1 MPELG
6 EGEEKVPVQEQA
18 HEPRCHDHRFVDGK
32 ILTDKKENKHKTD
45 CPEPQLWEGQIWH
58 PAHLRRIQEHPCYSP
73 KAAHAF
79 GRIHLPVA
87 PRCNIQCNYCIRDF
101 DCVHESR
108 PGVTSRIISPREAL
122 ERVSEC
128 VARFPNIKVVGIAGP
143 GEPIYN
149 EETFETFRLIKKNF
163 PYLLHCVSSNGLLL
177 FEKLDKLK
185 DVGVTNITVTL
196 NAIKPEISEKIYSF
210 IYYGGKVYSGWEG
223 ANILLQNQLRGI
235 EAAVKKEMTVKINTV
250 LIPGINDRHIVD
262 IAQKAR
268 DLGVFV
274 HNIMPLIPQYL
285 FSNITPPSP
294 DERKR
299 VQDQC
304 AKIIPQMRHCRQC
317 RADAVGKLGEDITSS
332 LSYKDAD
339 LQEVNTNKVRVA
351 VATTG
356 SGVVD
361 LHFGHTSVFFIY
373 EVDPTTLSVQS
384 LGKRKVEE
392 AYCKGPECD
401 LPSGQEDLI
410 KHIIDLLKDCK
421 FVLCRRIGILPATR
435 LKKTGIIPIE
445 DVGTIENAI
454 RKGLS
459 KKD

>member
-1 MPELG
+1 
-6 EGEEKVPVQEQA
+6 V
-18 HEPRCHDHRFVDGK
+18 
-32 ILTDKKENKHKTD
+32 I
-45 CPEPQLWEGQIWH
+45 
-58 PAHLRRIQEHPCYSP
+58 SP
-73 KAAHAF
+73 K
-79 GRIHLPVA
+79 
-87 PRCNIQCNYCIRDF
+87 
-101 DCVHESR
+101 
-108 PGVTSRIISPREAL
+108 EAL
-122 ERVSEC
+122 DRLSEI
-128 VARFPNIKVVGIAGP
+128 VGKFTNISVVGIAGP
-143 GEPIYN
+143 GEPLYN
-149 EETFETFRLIKKNF
+149 EETFETFHLVKKKF
-163 PYLLHCVSSNGLLL
+163 PHLYHCISSNGLLL

-185 DVGVTNITVTL
+185 EVGVNNITVTL

-210 IYYGGKVYSGWEG
+210 IYYEGKVYSGWEG
-223 ANILLQNQLRGI
+223 ANILLENQLKGI

-250 LIPGINDRHIVD
+250 LIPGINDWHIVD

-268 DLGVFV
+268 NLGVFV

-285 FSNITPPSP
+285 FSNINPPSP

-317 RADAVGKLGEDITSS
+317 RADAVGKLGEDIT
-332 LSYKDAD
+332 LGVSYKYTD

-373 EVDPTTLSVQS
+373 EVDPATFSVQS

-392 AYCKGPECD
+392 VYCKGPECD
-401 LPSGQEDLI
+401 LPSSQKDLI
-410 KHIIDLLKDCK
+410 KQIIDLLKDCK
-421 FVLCRRIGILPATR
+421 FVLCRRIGIFPATR
-435 LKKTGIIPIE
+435 LKEAGIIPIE
-445 DVGTIENAI
+445 EVGTIENAI
-454 RKGLS
+454 RKGLF

>member
-1 MPELG
+1 LPNLDTG
-6 EGEEKVPVQEQA
+6 
-18 HEPRCHDHRFVDGK
+18 RN
-32 ILTDKKENKHKTD
+32 ILPDKKENRHKRE
-45 CPEPQLWEGQIWH
+45 CPEPKLREGQVWD
-58 PAHLRRIQEHPCYSP
+58 PAHLRRIQKHPCYSP

-79 GRIHLPVA
+79 GRIHLSVA
-87 PRCNIQCNYCIRDF
+87 PKCNIRCNYCIRDF
-101 DCVHESR
+101 DCIHESR
-108 PGVTSRIISPREAL
+108 PGVTSSIISPQEGL
-122 ERVSEC
+122 ERVSE
-128 VARFPNIKVVGIAGP
+128 VVGKFPNIRVVGIAGP
-143 GEPIYN
+143 GEPLYN
-149 EETFETFRLIKKNF
+149 EETFETFRLVKNRF
-163 PYLLHCVSSNGLLL
+163 SRLCHCISSNGLLL
-177 FEKLDKLK
+177 FEKLEKLK

-196 NAIKPEISEKIYSF
+196 NAIKPEISEKIYSS

-339 LQEVNTNKVRVA
+339 LQEVKTKKVRVA

-361 LHFGHTSVFFIY
+361 LHFGHAFEFFVY
-373 EVDPTTLSVQS
+373 EVYPESLAVQFFE
-384 LGKRKVEE
+384 KRTVKG

-401 LPSGQEDLI
+401 VPNGQEALLKD
-410 KHIIDLLKDCK
+410 IIYLLKDCK
-421 FVLCRRIGILPATR
+421 FLLTSRIGVIPAKR
-435 LKKTGIIPIE
+435 LQEAGIVAMMSVDTIE
-445 DVGTIENAI
+445 DAI
-454 RKGLS
+454 RRVISIGKP
-459 KKD
+459 